1 MLLYAVMACV
11 TTWSASSSF
20 TPAPS
25 AQTPLQR
32 RLREAAIAGAEVRS
46 AEATAGLLDILDS
59 PTFRTLITELPCA
72 TLTAAELLVRW
83 REQMRLAPLVHN
95 LNPTQFLNA
104 SDHVLNDWEQPDG
117 GDNTTHLVKCRI
129 YIYIFLGGL
138 LAWGRVQRCLKC
150 AGYALRA
157 PRMTHG
163 PRLVVRAGRV
173 LSRASITRVR
183 RCQVTQFRAAGSDLA
198 AADAAPIL
206 AILSCNAQPEPE
218 PNPNDVQ
225 VEEFI
230 ETHVFP
236 GYPPFRNLSCA
247 PADCAQR
254 PRYFALNQWGWAD
267 GAFAFGDVSMVLRP
281 EYGRNLTVVLP
292 VDTGSYRCVKSALPC
307 GLLMG
312 CPVCLVSPPSLL
324 SHRPPPS
331 PSPPMST
338 HMHVVT
344 LDQHELSGGP

>member
-129 YIYIFLGGL
+129 YIYIYLGGSF
-138 LAWGRVQRCLKC
+138 GM
-150 AGYALRA
+150 GEG
-157 PRMTHG
+157 TT
-163 PRLVVRAGRV
+163 
-173 LSRASITRVR
+173 LSQVR
-183 RCQVTQFRAAGSDLA
+183 R
-198 AADAAPIL
+198 
-206 AILSCNAQPEPE
+206 
-218 PNPNDVQ
+218 
-225 VEEFI
+225 
-230 ETHVFP
+230 
-236 GYPPFRNLSCA
+236 
-247 PADCAQR
+247 
-254 PRYFALNQWGWAD
+254 
-267 GAFAFGDVSMVLRP
+267 LRP
-281 EYGRNLTVVLP
+281 PRPTD
-292 VDTGSYRCVKSALPC
+292 DTR
-307 GLLMG
+307 
-312 CPVCLVSPPSLL
+312 SPPRGTSGQSSFPCFNHACATL
-324 SHRPPPS
+324 SS
-331 PSPPMST
+331 DS
-338 HMHVVT
+338 V
-344 LDQHELSGGP
+344 SGRRLRSCGG